1 MTTPPDRADLFSLR
15 SPGQIL
21 AIGMGAVASSYLVA
35 MIVTVAF
42 DEAPIHVVSIG
53 ANLAGM
59 IALPLLYLGR
69 QGVGVGETLRVAPL
83 PPPQILWLVGITI
96 AIVPAVLALAT
107 WNQQLVPP
115 PPEYLD
121 AVERSIPT
129 NGGQWVLAILSVVV
143 IGPLAEEIV
152 FRGMVQ
158 QAART
163 ATGRTAA
170 IVFTGVVF
178 AIWHGQQWNLAS
190 LLLVGLFLGLVFE
203 ATGSLLAP
211 LILHAA
217 YNLTILLIYAHGTTL
232 PDLPT
237 DVAAFGAV
245 CALAVGWA
253 AYGRLRCVR
262 AWNDPPPDD
271 D

>member
-15 SPGQIL
+15 TPGQIL

-35 MIVTVAF
+35 MLVTAAV
-42 DEAPIHVVSIG
+42 DGAPVHVVSIG
-53 ANLAGM
+53 ANVAGM
-59 IALPLLYLGR
+59 IALPLFYLSR
-69 QGVGVGETLRVAPL
+69 QDVDVGETLRAVPL
-83 PPPQILWLVGITI
+83 PIAQVLWLLGITI

-107 WNQQLVPP
+107 WNQQLYPP
-115 PPEYLD
+115 PPEYLE
-121 AVERSIPT
+121 AVQRSIPDS
-129 NGGQWVLAILSVVV
+129 GGEWVLAILSVVV

-163 ATGRTAA
+163 AVGRAA
-170 IVFTGVVF
+170 GILFTGIVF
-178 AIWHGQQWNLAS
+178 AIWHGQLWNLAS
-190 LLLVGLFLGLVFE
+190 LILVGLFLGLVFE

-211 LILHAA
+211 LVLHSA

-232 PDLPT
+232 PDLPP

-253 AYGRLRCVR
+253 AYGRLRCAR
-262 AWNDPPPDD
+262 AWNDPPPEDD
-271 D
+271 